1 MMQQGDFIKAYYQ
14 FIEAQ
19 QMIEQSD
26 ALQHDPDIDRF
37 VAVTKEKLLEEVFF
51 IDETETLSLSE
62 SLRDIHFTIPASEFD
77 AVAEIRIDELSFVSD
92 NGIREIYGRNCEITQ
107 YGADNRVQYRYRVP
121 FMKVIPI
128 SAPDGRPVLRMLFQ
142 AVDKQHDKII
152 LKPIPLAGTMPTNRN
167 VSKVLP
173 FSYND
178 FELIIAANA
187 GAKTMTLPQLYSFRR
202 YGAQYGFPA
211 RIYHREILM
220 RIADIFL
227 ILIISVFMLVL
238 AWSFRTPPHQQ
249 FRNSWALSF
258 PVFFVM
264 ITGFME
270 MVRYAARLLIAFF
283 TDTIYPFST
292 ALLVLVYT
300 LLFIGVSF
308 LFFAQ
313 RSEA

>member
-1 MMQQGDFIKAYYQ
+1 M
-14 FIEAQ
+14 
-19 QMIEQSD
+19 
-26 ALQHDPDIDRF
+26 
-37 VAVTKEKLLEEVFF
+37 EEVFF

-62 SLRDIHFTIPASEFD
+62 TLRDIHFTIPASEFD
-77 AVAEIRIDELSFVSD
+77 AAADVSIDELSFVSG
-92 NGIREIYGRNCEITQ
+92 NGIREIYGKNCEITQ
-107 YGADNRVQYRYRVP
+107 YGANGRVQYRYRVP

-128 SAPDGRPVLRMLFQ
+128 PDPDGKSALRMLFQ
-142 AVDKQHDKII
+142 AVEKQRDKVV
-152 LKPIPLAGTMPTNRN
+152 LKPIPLAGVLPANRN

-187 GAKTMTLPQLYSFRR
+187 GAKTMTLPQLYSFRKH
-202 YGAQYGFPA
+202 GAQYGFPA

-227 ILIISVFMLVL
+227 ILIISIFMLIL

-270 MVRYAARLLIAFF
+270 MVRYATRLLIIFF

-292 ALLVLVYT
+292 ALLILVYT